1 MIPATLISE
10 ICYVVALRGGPRAEK
25 LFLLD
30 LADGLYGQVVDITH
44 ADLMRMADLVDTYAD
59 LPLGGADASVV
70 AVAERLGIH
79 EIATTDRR
87 HFAVVRPDQVSTFT
101 LLPHQLT

>member
-1 MIPATLISE
+1 M
-10 ICYVVALRGGPRAEK
+10 RGGSRAEK

-30 LADGLYGQVVDITH
+30 LAEGLYGQVVDITRS
-44 ADLMRMADLVDTYAD
+44 DLARTAELVDTYAD
-59 LPLGGADASVV
+59 SPLGGADASVI

-87 HFAVVRPDQVSTFT
+87 HFSVVRPDHVQNFT
-101 LLPHQLT
+101 LLPDQLI